1 MRDLGRAVPGSCGNF
16 REENQKYF
24 EKSEKK
30 ISENLKFLE
39 KNGIL
44 KFIIFLFFIKNCLEF
59 FIGEFCVLRAIFC
72 DSRTPLGVIIKWI
85 SY

>member
-44 KFIIFLFFIKNCLEF
+44 KFIIFYFLLKI
-59 FIGEFCVLRAIFC
+59 VLNFLLANF
-72 DSRTPLGVIIKWI
+72 VF
-85 SY
+85 